1 VTARTPEDGVVEAI
15 ENTPEGLGGS
25 FVVGVQWHPERTFD
39 DSAVSRALFAR
50 FIAEAAAWV
59 PRPTSAPAV

>member
-1 VTARTPEDGVVEAI
+1 VVEAI

-39 DSAVSRALFAR
+39 DSAASRAIFAR

-59 PRPTSAPAV
+59 PRTTLPAAV